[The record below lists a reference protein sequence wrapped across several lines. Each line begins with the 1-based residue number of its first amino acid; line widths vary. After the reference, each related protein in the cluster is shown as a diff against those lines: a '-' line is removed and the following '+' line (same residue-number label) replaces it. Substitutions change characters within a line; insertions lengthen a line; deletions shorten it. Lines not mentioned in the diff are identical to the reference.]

1 MHHNSQGG
9 IAINGCDCRPSLF
22 RTINFLHIFLVV
34 FALSAAEPDFITQGI
49 QPVLGKI
56 PARFTQPLLVVG
68 RFLQT

>member
-1 MHHNSQGG
+1 
-9 IAINGCDCRPSLF
+9 
-22 RTINFLHIFLVV
+22 LVV
-34 FALSAAEPDFITQGI
+34 FALSAAEPHFITQGI

>member
-1 MHHNSQGG
+1 VTVAH
-9 IAINGCDCRPSLF
+9 LF
-22 RTINFLHIFLVV
+22 SVLLISIFFLVV
-34 FALSAAEPDFITQGI
+34 FALSAAEPHFITQGI